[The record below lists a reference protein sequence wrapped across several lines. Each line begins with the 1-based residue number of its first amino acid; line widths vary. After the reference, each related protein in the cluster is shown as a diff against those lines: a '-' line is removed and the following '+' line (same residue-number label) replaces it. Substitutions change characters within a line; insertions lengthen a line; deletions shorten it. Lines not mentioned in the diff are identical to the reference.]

1 MNVGDLVEDLS
12 RRSFV
17 ELVCGSLVTLP
28 TLAGGLV
35 LAPRPAYADA
45 DATDI
50 DEVAGRES
58 EYVVIDVVEPYE
70 VGFMVVDVSK
80 GKVNDAG
87 MVSYPPVEGAEVTVK
102 SRFNGKTV
110 SRTTN
115 DKGVAN
121 IDIRQLSVIEDGE
134 DVNNLDSYY
143 FNGSVSVEKDGWR
156 SFETACMAVEGG
168 GGLQV
173 PAHPLDGE
181 NVPYPRLVSFDE
193 WDALYIKNDFSS
205 TPANQDNHE
214 IKVSIMGFAGDK
226 AATVELWVEGEKF
239 VPRQSAQATF
249 GEPVAVKR
257 MVQQADG
264 RSKEVLTYATPATA
278 TFNAPFLKTGDPHAL
293 PIGRRYKIVFE
304 QDGKT
309 YAWPLAL
316 TVSKGVVDEP
326 ADKQNVKLSPFNAT
340 GGAVQTQSLATQA
353 TTGLNATWP
362 GDAPLVGGGNL
373 NFWTP
378 ELPVG
383 IYVNPF
389 GMVQITLKSPSWGYL
404 NDGGASDKNGWGKY
418 PRKTIEQQWDKK
430 TKILKTMTDKTSG
443 LMSKPGAV
451 QQIDLFKSFSIMVN
465 FQLLALAK
473 WNSDKGVFQGEVAG
487 QIVAGAN
494 FTITENF
501 FAGPIPVLITFSL
514 DASLIFGLA
523 AAATSARKNKDEQLL
538 KVIGDMSR
546 WEWDYTNTGFT
557 MTFNITPSL
566 SVGVGLRG
574 VASISV
580 KGAITLTLFF
590 GVPMG
595 TQPDNLPS
603 PHFSAGWS
611 AQLSL
616 VIELFLFSNS
626 FNLLRQPFSNFYDNW
641 DGKGPA
647 AIKTQAENEARSLL
661 ANASPD
667 ELLEQMSPITDDMLA
682 QTSEASISGQ
692 SASAQAFIDWDAI
705 ATEVEGQLDDGTP
718 ISYTVHDLSAASVSA
733 AAIHAAGGSAGQGL
747 MAASSPDLS
756 GQADGEASRQILSLT
771 ASEPPALPGV
781 GVAALG
787 SQGGIRPSSDVRLFG
802 TEDSHVFG
810 APRAKTL
817 KLKGLNKIS
826 YISDVGGKYSST
838 GTWCF
843 RIASVEVAGAMRTRL
858 VATCID
864 GKPKGAIRFIEF
876 DTGIEGMPRDELYDY
891 DFDIDKWRS
900 TSGEDEVHMVL
911 ISGKRAG
918 AGLASA
924 ATNLVFTTL
933 RIAGK
938 VFVAGNTVIEP
949 SKYPGSM
956 ASFSRKGCDMIGYK
970 PDYFHSIMS
979 LQVTALGRGGFSSLG
994 NYTSLVTF
1002 LDRCAPTAEKVLS
1015 TSAEV
1020 EVRIGIKFES
1030 MRSGGKVLTPSQRKL
1045 GEIAG
1050 AFSDITAYEQVL
1062 SFYKDDDRYG
1072 NTPTFTLMVRGSEK
1086 CHYLLLNVD
1095 LYDTSNPLSSVQ
1107 RCEDYSPSIR
1117 LVPCGKR
1124 GYYFTSYPDDP
1135 AQLALPV
1142 SSQDYSKWSLHKV
1155 VWSKDAKPRLQATS
1169 AGPLGFNVVNFAVN
1183 PAGTYIFW
1191 PQTRD
1196 ADDDRV
1202 WGADGTEDVKKR
1214 PAVYHLMACRIR
1226 GDRFSDPFVVADL
1239 AHDTDSLAVLDTN
1252 GQAVVEALRTE
1263 YVDTGTRD
1271 AQGKVLYHAADIW
1284 YTSVPPVRCA
1294 TATACEAESPFV
1306 IPGGKIKF
1314 HVAVRNDGNVFLS
1327 GCSLTLCVCN
1337 ESTGAYERVPGASAN
1352 VTFGKDTI
1360 CESHYNQSDGKGGL
1374 TGLEDD
1380 YALAPGKTSVYAVT
1394 VTVPTSWKSGEKKVL
1409 FVASD
1414 GVQAPDSALSAQ
1426 SAGLHAQAEGETAV
1440 DEPEAVEFHIEPG
1453 DYKVVQTRTA
1463 PSDVQDPDQRH
1474 METLHVAESG
1484 ASGDFSSAPV
1494 TASDAMISDTG
1505 AESPESGYT
1514 RGARGTAASSKS
1526 TVPSTGDAFPLGLLG
1541 AALVAAGA
1549 ATAAYER
1556 RRAENDCGEEN

>member
-35 LAPRPAYADA
+35 LVPRPAYADA

-70 VGFMVVDVSK
+70 VGFIVVDVSK

-226 AATVELWVEGEKF
+226 AATVELWVEGEEF

-264 RSKEVLTYATPATA
+264 RSKEALTYATPATA

-326 ADKQNVKLSPFNAT
+326 TDKQNVKLSPFNAT
-340 GGAVQTQSLATQA
+340 GGTVQTQSLATQA

-487 QIVAGAN
+487 QIAAGAN

-514 DASLIFGLA
+514 DASLIFALS

-538 KVIGDMSR
+538 KAIGDMSR

-603 PHFSAGWS
+603 PHFAAGWS
-611 AQLSL
+611 AQISL
-616 VIELFLFSNS
+616 VIELFLFTHS
-626 FNLLRQPFSNFYDNW
+626 FSLYNKPFSNFYDNW
-641 DGKGPA
+641 NGEGPA
-647 AIKTQAENEARSLL
+647 AIKTQAEQEVVNALAGLSVDDLL
-661 ANASPD
+661 D
-667 ELLEQMSPITDDMLA
+667 QMTPITDDMLA
-682 QTSEASISGQ
+682 TTSEGSV
-692 SASAQAFIDWDAI
+692 SAQDQETLINWDAI
-705 ATEVEGQLDDGTP
+705 ATEAEGQLADGTP
-718 ISYTVHDLSAASVSA
+718 IMYIVYDLTQASSAKVATQAS
-733 AAIHAAGGSAGQGL
+733 GGSSHGMLIAG
-747 MAASSPDLS
+747 SSPDLAPQEAGAAAREANLLS
-756 GQADGEASRQILSLT
+756 VMSSAD
-771 ASEPPALPGV
+771 LPKP

-787 SQGGIRPSSDVRLFG
+787 AMGGIRPSSDMRLFG
-802 TEDSHVFG
+802 TDDSHVFG
-810 APRAKTL
+810 SARAKVVEF
-817 KLKGLNKIS
+817 N
-826 YISDVGGKYSST
+826 GGV
-838 GTWCF
+838 WCF
-843 RIASVEVAGAMRTRL
+843 RIAAVQVAGKMRTRL
-858 VATCID
+858 IANCID
-864 GKPKGAIRFIEF
+864 GTPKGATRIIEF
-876 DTGIEGMPRDELYDY
+876 STGIEGMPHDELYDY
-891 DFDIDKWRS
+891 DFDVDVAS
-900 TSGEDEVHMVL
+900 VDGEDYLHIVAV
-911 ISGKRAG
+911 SGGRQDSS
-918 AGLASA
+918 LASA
-924 ATNLVFTTL
+924 ATDLVFTSL
-933 RIAGK
+933 CIRGSS
-938 VFVAGNTVIEP
+938 FVGGHEVINV
-949 SKYPGSM
+949 SYFRNIDDGCCIC
-956 ASFSRKGCDMIGYK
+956 RKGSEVINHE
-970 PDYFHSIMS
+970 PNAFHSILS
-979 LQVTALGRGGFSSLG
+979 LQVTHIPPY
-994 NYTSLVTF
+994 NEIIMITF
-1002 LDRCAPTAEKVLS
+1002 LDRCADTAEGVLG
-1015 TSAEV
+1015 TSA
-1020 EVRIGIKFES
+1020 EVRIGILF
-1030 MRSGGKVLTPSQRKL
+1030 SGFHGQAIIAPNL
-1045 GEIAG
+1045 GALAG
-1050 AFSDITAYEQVL
+1050 NFPDTTAYEQTVA
-1062 SFYKDDDRYG
+1062 FYKYDDSLKYSQ
-1072 NTPTFTLMVRGSEK
+1072 TYTLMVRGAEK
-1086 CHYLLLNVD
+1086 CHYMLL
-1095 LYDTSNPLSSVQ
+1095 SVYSFGDRDDRPAVVQ
-1107 RCEDYSPSIR
+1107 RLLRSIKRCEDYDPSIR
-1117 LVPCGKR
+1117 LVPCPAQ
-1124 GYYFTSYPDDP
+1124 GYSLTSYPDDP
-1135 AQLALPV
+1135 AQLELPPDKR
-1142 SSQDYSKWSLHKV
+1142 DYSKWTLHKAT
-1155 VWSKDAKPRLQATS
+1155 WTADATPKLKVEPI
-1169 AGPLGFNVVNFAVN
+1169 GPSGFNVVNFAVN
-1183 PAGTYIFW
+1183 PRGTFIFW
-1191 PQTRD
+1191 PTTRE
-1196 ADDDRV
+1196 ADEDRV
-1202 WGADGTEDVKKR
+1202 WGADGKEDVKTR
-1214 PAVYHLMACRIR
+1214 PATHHIMACRIR
-1226 GDRFSDPFVVADL
+1226 GSHFSDPFVVADL
-1239 AHDTDSLAVLDTN
+1239 AHDTDALEVLGVNSSAAV
-1252 GQAVVEALRTE
+1252 EMLRTE
-1263 YVDTGTRD
+1263 YVDTGERC
-1271 AQGKVLYHAADIW
+1271 ANGEPLYHAADIW
-1284 YTSVPPVRCA
+1284 YTAVPPVRCA
-1294 TATACEAESPFV
+1294 TATACEAENPFV

-1327 GCSLTLCVCN
+1327 GCTLALCACN

-1360 CESHYNQSDGKGGL
+1360 CESHYNQPDGKGGL

-1414 GVQAPDSALSAQ
+1414 GVQAPDSALSTQ
-1426 SAGLHAQAEGETAV
+1426 SAGLHAQAEDDTAA

-1514 RGARGTAASSKS
+1514 RGARGAAASSKS
-1526 TVPSTGDAFPLGLLG
+1526 TAPNTGDAFPLGLLG

>member
-1 MNVGDLVEDLS
+1 MEDLS

-70 VGFMVVDVSK
+70 VGFIVVDVSK

-110 SRTTN
+110 SRTTHA
-115 DKGVAN
+115 KGVAN
-121 IDIRQLSVIEDGE
+121 IDIRQLSVNEDGE

-181 NVPYPRLVSFDE
+181 NNVPYPRLVSFDE

-226 AATVELWVEGEKF
+226 AATVELWVEGEEF

-278 TFNAPFLKTGDPHAL
+278 TFGAHFLKTGDPEAL
-293 PIGRRYKIVFE
+293 PVGGKFKLAFV

-309 YAWPLAL
+309 YAWPLAF
-316 TVSKGVVDEP
+316 TVSEGVVDEP
-326 ADKQNVKLSPFNAT
+326 SDKQNVSLAPFNTT
-340 GGAVQTQSLATQA
+340 GGAVQTQALATQA

-373 NFWTP
+373 NFWMP

-404 NDGGASDKNGWGKY
+404 NDGGASDKSGWGKY

-514 DASLIFGLA
+514 DASLIFALS

-538 KVIGDMSR
+538 KAIGDMSR

-603 PHFSAGWS
+603 PHFAAGWS
-611 AQLSL
+611 AQISL
-616 VIELFLFSNS
+616 VIELFLFTHS
-626 FNLLRQPFSNFYDNW
+626 FSLYNKPFSNFYDNW
-641 DGKGPA
+641 NGEGPA
-647 AIKTQAENEARSLL
+647 AIKTQAEQEVVNALAGLSVDDLL
-661 ANASPD
+661 D
-667 ELLEQMSPITDDMLA
+667 QMTPITDDMLA
-682 QTSEASISGQ
+682 TTSEGSV
-692 SASAQAFIDWDAI
+692 SAQDQETLINWDAI
-705 ATEVEGQLDDGTP
+705 ATEAEGQLADGTP
-718 ISYTVHDLSAASVSA
+718 IVYTVYDLSQASSASLAAQ
-733 AAIHAAGGSAGQGL
+733 AGGGSGHGAL
-747 MAASSPDLS
+747 MAGSSPDLVP
-756 GQADGEASRQILSLT
+756 QEADAAAREANLLSVMSST
-771 ASEPPALPGV
+771 DLPNP

-787 SQGGIRPSSDVRLFG
+787 AMGGIRPSSDMRLFG
-802 TEDSHVFG
+802 TDDSHVFG
-810 APRAKTL
+810 SAHAKVVELSGRDDLTPNHDQYAEL
-817 KLKGLNKIS
+817 
-826 YISDVGGKYSST
+826 VT

-843 RIASVEVAGAMRTRL
+843 RIAAVQVAGKMRTRL
-858 VATCID
+858 VANCID
-864 GKPKGAIRFIEF
+864 GTPKGATRIIEF
-876 DTGIEGMPRDELYDY
+876 STGIEGMPHDELYDY
-891 DFDIDKWRS
+891 DFDLGGGAFTNYLDIVIV
-900 TSGEDEVHMVL
+900 SGRRQD
-911 ISGKRAG
+911 SS
-918 AGLASA
+918 LASA
-924 ATNLVFTTL
+924 ATDLVFTSL
-933 RIAGK
+933 CIRGAF
-938 VFVAGNTVIEP
+938 FVGGDEVIDASSFTEP
-949 SKYPGSM
+949 GDGSCYC
-956 ASFSRKGCDMIGYK
+956 RKGSEVINYK
-970 PDYFHSIMS
+970 PNAFHSILS
-979 LQVTALGRGGFSSLG
+979 LQLTHYPA
-994 NYTSLVTF
+994 YKEHAMITF
-1002 LDRCAPTAEKVLS
+1002 LDRCADTAEEVLG
-1015 TSAEV
+1015 TSA
-1020 EVRIGIKFES
+1020 EVRIGILFS
-1030 MRSGGKVLTPSQRKL
+1030 NFSGGAFAAPNQSSL
-1045 GEIAG
+1045 GALAG
-1050 AFSDITAYEQVL
+1050 NLSDTTAYEQTVA
-1062 SFYKDDDRYG
+1062 FYKYDDSDTNSQTY
-1072 NTPTFTLMVRGSEK
+1072 TLMVRGAEK
-1086 CHYLLLNVD
+1086 CHYLLL
-1095 LYDTSNPLSSVQ
+1095 SVRAWIGGSALRSVK
-1107 RCEDYSPSIR
+1107 RCEDYDASIR
-1117 LVPCGKR
+1117 LVPCPR
-1124 GYYFTSYPDDP
+1124 QGYSLTSYPDDP
-1135 AQLALPV
+1135 AQLELPPDKR
-1142 SSQDYSKWSLHKV
+1142 DYSKWTLHKTT
-1155 VWSKDAKPRLQATS
+1155 WTDDATPKLNVEPI
-1169 AGPLGFNVVNFAVN
+1169 GPTGFNVVNFAVN
-1183 PAGTYIFW
+1183 PRGTFIFW

-1196 ADDDRV
+1196 ADEDRV
-1202 WGADGTEDVKKR
+1202 WGADGEEDVKTR
-1214 PAVYHLMACRIR
+1214 PAVYQLMACRIR
-1226 GDRFSDPFVVADL
+1226 GNHFSDPFVVADL
-1239 AHDTDSLAVLDTN
+1239 AHDTDALEVLSVN
-1252 GQAVVEALRTE
+1252 SSAAVEALRTE

-1271 AQGKVLYHAADIW
+1271 AQGRVLYHAADIW

-1294 TATACEAESPFV
+1294 TATACEAENPFV
-1306 IPGGKIKF
+1306 MPGGKIKF

-1327 GCSLTLCVCN
+1327 GCTLALCACN

-1360 CESHYNQSDGKGGL
+1360 CESHYNQPDGKGGL

-1414 GVQAPDSALSAQ
+1414 GVQAPDSALSTQ
-1426 SAGLHAQAEGETAV
+1426 SAGLYAQAEGETGV

-1463 PSDVQDPDQRH
+1463 PADVQDPDQRH

-1494 TASDAMISDTG
+1494 TAPDAG
-1505 AESPESGYT
+1505 AGSPESDD
-1514 RGARGTAASSKS
+1514 ARGTSASNPNRS
-1526 TVPSTGDAFPLGLLG
+1526 TAPNTGDAFPLGLLG
-1541 AALVAAGA
+1541 AALVAAGV